1 MVEPCVESS
10 GRHAKIA
17 VNRDDLEASGLKQL
31 QRGPDIVRRPFEHPG
46 QYVHDLCE
54 VDRADP

>member
-10 GRHAKIA
+10 GLHAEIA

-31 QRGPDIVRRPFEHPG
+31 QRGPDIVRSPFEHPG
-46 QYVHDLCE
+46 QHVHDLCE